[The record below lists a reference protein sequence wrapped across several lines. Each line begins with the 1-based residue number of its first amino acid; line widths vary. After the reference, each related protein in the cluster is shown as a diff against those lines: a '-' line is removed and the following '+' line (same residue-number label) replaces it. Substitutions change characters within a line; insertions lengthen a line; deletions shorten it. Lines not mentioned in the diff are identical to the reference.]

1 MVTDLDAGT
10 VLTTAQA
17 AALAGVSEKSIR
29 NWIKAGQLPLV
40 PSVEGRRIDKQA
52 LLDYLR
58 DRAEAALTHLPP
70 EARPDIVPD
79 GGPELEARPDIVP
92 GCGPEVEAPPPTS
105 PESELAPETLPESR
119 ISPDLI
125 NIVLQPLREQ
135 LEQAQE
141 RLDRLHQENLELA
154 GRVGFYQGRLHEF
167 EQRVLLLEAPKGKST
182 PETVREPLPWWKRLF
197 GVS

>member
-1 MVTDLDAGT
+1 MVTDLDTRT
-10 VLTTAQA
+10 VLTTAEA

-29 NWIKAGQLPLV
+29 NWIKSGQIPLV

-58 DRAEAALTHLPP
+58 DRAETTLTQLPP

-79 GGPELEARPDIVP
+79 SA
-92 GCGPEVEAPPPTS
+92 PEVGVSPSTS
-105 PESELAPETLPESR
+105 PESAPAPETLPEPQ
-119 ISPDLI
+119 INPELI

-135 LEQAQE
+135 LEQAQA

-167 EQRVLLLEAPKGKST
+167 EQRVLLLESP
-182 PETVREPLPWWKRLF
+182 REVGEPTHLEGTEISIPWWKRLF
-197 GVS
+197 GAS